1 MKHLLTLTLLFIS
14 SLAIAGSGIEI
25 SGAMVKK
32 PMPGR
37 KMSAAFMDL
46 KNTTD
51 KDIKLVSA
59 SATWAGK
66 IELHTHIHDKKT
78 GTMKMREVESIL
90 IPAGKTTQLKSGGLH
105 LMLFRLNLPL
115 PKNPKIKLC
124 YEKSGCETITT
135 VLKGLDK

>member
-1 MKHLLTLTLLFIS
+1 MKYLFTLILLLVS
-14 SLAIAGSGIEI
+14 SFTMASSGIEV
-25 SGAMVKK
+25 SNAMVKK

-78 GTMKMREVESIL
+78 GTMRMRQVKNIL

-115 PKNPKIKLC
+115 PQNPKIELC
-124 YEKSGCETITT
+124 YENSKCQTVTA
-135 VLKGLDK
+135 VLKGLKK